1 MQCELCGKNT
11 ALFKAEIESVEM
23 SVCQDCTKFGSIL
36 NKLQT
41 FEAPKIKTA
50 AISKRRSE
58 LNEEIVENYG
68 RLIKRAR
75 EKLDFTQEELAK
87 KLNEKESLITKL
99 ENNSIL
105 PSLELARKIE
115 KQLNISL
122 ISISEEENIISKTAD
137 DSLTIEDLMKNG
149 NKKTT
154 GH

>member
-23 SVCQDCTKFGSIL
+23 TVCQDCTRFGSIL

-41 FEAPKIKTA
+41 SEAPKIKTA
-50 AISKRRSE
+50 AISKRRPE

-75 EKLDFTQEELAK
+75 EKLNFTQEELAK

-122 ISISEEENIISKTAD
+122 ISIEEEENIISKNSD